1 MKLLVATHNRGKM
14 REFADLIGGLGIEWV
29 TLQDAGISHNV
40 SETGQ
45 TLLQNAT
52 LKAETYARLAGLLTL
67 ADDTGLEI
75 DALGGEPGIYPARYG
90 GPSLS
95 SVERYQLVLQKLAGV
110 ALPQRTARFRCVIAL
125 AGSEGLIG
133 AVEGVCEGMIA
144 LQPAGT
150 HGFGYDPIF
159 YIPERGQTMAEL
171 SPEQKQLLSHRGR
184 AMRAMIPLLEK
195 RITGQ

>member
-14 REFADLIGGLGIEWV
+14 REFADWMQHLPIEWM
-29 TLQDAGISHNV
+29 TLADAGISYDV
-40 SETGQ
+40 PETGQ

-52 LKAETYARLAGLLTL
+52 LKAEGYARLSGMLTL

-90 GPSLS
+90 GVGLS

-110 ALPQRTARFRCVIAL
+110 PFAQRMARFRCVITL
-125 AGSEGLIG
+125 ASPQGLLE
-133 AVEGVCEGMIA
+133 AVEGVCEGVIA
-144 LQPAGT
+144 LQNAGT

-159 YIPERGQTMAEL
+159 YIPEYQQTLAEL
-171 SPEQKQLLSHRGR
+171 FPEQKQTISHRGR
-184 AMRAMIPLLEK
+184 AMQAMIPLLEK
-195 RITGQ
+195 HLSPQ